1 MTESKINTDKTII
14 LVRHGEAQHNVG
26 YREIGE
32 DAYFK
37 KEYIYSSLTS
47 KGKNQALE
55 LANKFVKDEI
65 IKDLEII
72 ITSPLDRAIQTAS
85 IIYETINSDNLKDIT
100 PKNITPKN
108 ITPKNIT
115 PKNITS
121 KLKFITMEDP
131 REMNFQHPCNM
142 RRTITDINKTY
153 PNVDTSLLSSNDDD
167 LFKNGKDHNRHE
179 SLMKYLVES
188 NHKKIMIVSH
198 ETYLLE
204 LINKYLDKK
213 IDKIDNCGYVI
224 I

>member
-1 MTESKINTDKTII
+1 MTEAKINTDKTII

-47 KGKNQALE
+47 KGKNQALD

-65 IKDLEII
+65 IKDSEII

-100 PKNITPKN
+100 PKNITP
-108 ITPKNIT
+108 
-115 PKNITS
+115 